1 MLTICCRCSAA
12 NVNMPCPQMLH
23 FLGASNQ
30 HSVTLSRAVRAPRCT
45 QGKRKLMKGPA
56 PSRHYA
62 AESDGDANPS
72 GLDSSISESSHSYP
86 GLSKKNVE
94 KQAVFPPPHGFPIS
108 YHTKIPSSAR
118 LGSCLGETRRF
129 FVLPKQGDAW
139 WWMRPI
145 RLHSRRS
152 RSLEIGAFRSGTA

>member
-62 AESDGDANPS
+62 AESDGDANSS

-94 KQAVFPPPHGFPIS
+94 KQAVFPPPMGFP
-108 YHTKIPSSAR
+108 TATIPRYQARPGWGRVLAR
-118 LGSCLGETRRF
+118 LGASSCCQSR
-129 FVLPKQGDAW
+129 A
-139 WWMRPI
+139 MR
-145 RLHSRRS
+145 
-152 RSLEIGAFRSGTA
+152 GGG

>member
-1 MLTICCRCSAA
+1 
-12 NVNMPCPQMLH
+12 MLH

-94 KQAVFPPPHGFPIS
+94 KQAVFPPPPWVSQQLPYQDTKLGQAGVVSWRDSALLRAAKAGRCVVVDEADKAPLEAIAFAGNWSFPKWYS
-108 YHTKIPSSAR
+108 MT
-118 LGSCLGETRRF
+118 
-129 FVLPKQGDAW
+129 
-139 WWMRPI
+139 
-145 RLHSRRS
+145 
-152 RSLEIGAFRSGTA
+152 